1 MKTQVLSK
9 RIVSSRGLLEGVPAM
24 SHAWRLPLRQVT
36 MLLVAM
42 VIIAGSVSL
51 PVATAQA
58 GMQATKNIREEI
70 QRNGGKLPRARV
82 RALSRALYRGER
94 VTRPGN
100 RIARRASAGNT
111 VEQVG
116 DQPEGFGQQFNWDRK
131 DDEIL
136 LAMFVNAADYI
147 GANIAGV
154 QQGDEIQIVRAEGIA
169 SFAEDTG
176 NPTATSIIGL
186 VGVGANVALGLAG
199 FPEAAPLVNAASS
212 FAQDQFKASNVKHK
226 RRDAFGEDPSTHH
239 RARQEGGIIVSLPE
253 AGGGY
258 YSGIDEVYWIKKHEP
273 RLDPIRPNHVKAGF
287 FLVRSDSPGGPANN
301 ARKLRSGGIL
311 GVQPWDH
318 LFEDNAGYYKV
329 FLRIKKGSTQPPG
342 ILNRR
347 RN

>member
-1 MKTQVLSK
+1 MKTQLISK
-9 RIVSSRGLLEGVPAM
+9 KIVSSKASLEVVPAM
-24 SHAWRLPLRQVT
+24 FHACRFVLGQVT
-36 MLLVAM
+36 MFLAAM
-42 VIIAGSVSL
+42 VILVGSISL
-51 PVATAQA
+51 RASTAQA
-58 GMQATKNIREEI
+58 GMQANKNIREEI
-70 QRNGGKLPRARV
+70 QRNGGKLPRARA
-82 RALSRALYRGER
+82 RALTRTLYRAER

-116 DQPEGFGQQFNWDRK
+116 DQPEGFGQTFNWDRK
-131 DDEIL
+131 DEEIL
-136 LAMFVNAADYI
+136 LAIFINAADYI

-176 NPTATSIIGL
+176 NPDLASFVGL
-186 VGVGANVALGLAG
+186 VGVGANVALGLTG
-199 FPEAAPLVNAASS
+199 FPEAAPLVNAATS
-212 FAQDQFKASNVKHK
+212 FAQDQFKASNAKHK

-239 RARQEGGIIVSLPE
+239 RARQEGGIIVCLPD

-273 RLDPIRPNHVKAGF
+273 RLDPLRPEHVKAGF
-287 FLVRSDSPGGPANN
+287 FLVRNDSPGGPASNT
-301 ARKLRSGGIL
+301 RKLRSGPVFSVL
-311 GVQPWDH
+311 AWDH

-329 FLRIKKGSTQPPG
+329 FMRIKKGSTQPAG
-342 ILNRR
+342 ILNRT